1 MDEDSIYFF
10 LSSIGS
16 LNFHPNNKAYNFTV
30 EVPERTS
37 LSGDWEV
44 GIFDFYASTVTN
56 ETLYLFSDFF
66 YCRLLLCQRHHA
78 RYIKAVT
85 SNKFE

>member
-1 MDEDSIYFF
+1 MKRDEDSVYFF
-10 LSSIGS
+10 LSSIDS

-37 LSGDWEV
+37 LSGEWEV
-44 GIFDFYASTVTN
+44 GICDFYASTVTN
-56 ETLYLFSDFF
+56 EFIFR
-66 YCRLLLCQRHHA
+66 YCRLLLCQELDA
-78 RYIKAVT
+78 RYIKTVA